1 MSVFSV
7 LSNNVLHT
15 KKGCAVCVLIAE
27 NWKKLRLIK
36 TKMAT
41 VVQKVDSAIH
51 RIMNLYPGGGNAIGH
66 F

>member
-1 MSVFSV
+1 MFSIQ
-7 LSNNVLHT
+7 

-27 NWKKLRLIK
+27 NWKKPRLIK
-36 TKMAT
+36 TKLAP

-51 RIMNLYPGGGNAIGH
+51 RIMNLYPVDNAIGH

>member
-1 MSVFSV
+1 MTSVFSV

-27 NWKKLRLIK
+27 NWKKPRLIK
-36 TKMAT
+36 TKLAK
-41 VVQKVDSAIH
+41 VVQKVYSAIH
-51 RIMNLYPGGGNAIGH
+51 RINVYPGGNAIGH

>member
-1 MSVFSV
+1 MFSIQ
-7 LSNNVLHT
+7 

-27 NWKKLRLIK
+27 NWKKTRLIK
-36 TKMAT
+36 TKLAT

-51 RIMNLYPGGGNAIGH
+51 RINLYPADNAIGH